1 MTKAN
6 DKGKGRE
13 NKKKKRKKERK
24 GPEHNKGKAM
34 K

>member
-13 NKKKKRKKERK
+13 NKKKKWKKERK